1 MVYQMPPYG
10 VQAMLKEGH
19 KHLSGLDEAVLKNID
34 ACKQL
39 SAITRTSLG
48 PNGMNKMVINHLD
61 KLFVTNDA
69 ATIVN
74 ELEVQHPAAKI
85 LVLAGKAQQE
95 EIGDGANLTISF
107 AGELLQN
114 AEELIRMGLHPSE
127 IITGYTKA
135 IDKVVQILDELVEEG
150 SAIMDCRN
158 KDEVIKRMKAAVASK
173 QFGQEDILCPL
184 IAEACIQV
192 CPKNPANFNVDNIRV
207 AKLLGGGL
215 HNCTIVRGMV
225 LKGDAVGTIKQV
237 EKAKVA
243 VFAGGIDTSATETKG
258 TVLIH
263 SAEQLE
269 NYAKTEEAK
278 VEELIKAV
286 ADSGAQ
292 VIVSGAAVGEMA
304 LHFCERYKLMVLKI
318 SSKFE
323 LRRFCRTTGAVA
335 LLKLGPPNRD
345 DLGYIDS
352 VSVEEIGGV
361 RVTVVRNEEGGNSV
375 ATVVLRGSTD
385 SILDD
390 LERAVDDGVNTFK
403 AMCRGSRIVPGA
415 AATEIELA
423 RRLKEFS
430 FKEIGLD
437 QYAIAKFAESFE
449 MVPKT
454 LAENAGLNAM
464 EIISSLYA
472 EHAAG
477 NTKVGIDLEE
487 GICKDIS
494 TKNIW
499 DLHVTKLFALKY
511 AADAACTVLRV
522 DQIIMAKPAGG
533 PRREQPAGGADE
545 D

>member
-1 MVYQMPPYG
+1 MGFQMQPYG
-10 VQAMLKEGH
+10 IQAMLKEGH
-19 KHLSGLDEAVLKNID
+19 KHFSGLDEAVLKNID

-39 SAITRTSLG
+39 STITRTSLG

-95 EIGDGANLTISF
+95 EIGDGANLTVSF

-114 AEELIRMGLHPSE
+114 AGELIRMGLHPSE
-127 IITGYTKA
+127 IIIGYTKA
-135 IDKVVQILDELVEEG
+135 INKTVEILDDLVEKG
-150 SAIMDCRN
+150 SENMDVRN
-158 KDEVIKRMKAAVASK
+158 KDEVILRIKAAVASK
-173 QFGQEDILCPL
+173 QFGQENILCPL
-184 IAEACIQV
+184 IADACIQV
-192 CPKNPANFNVDNIRV
+192 CPKNPANFNVDNVRV

-225 LKGDAVGTIKQV
+225 LKSDAVGTIKGV
-237 EKAKVA
+237 EKAKVV
-243 VFAGGIDTSATETKG
+243 VFAGGVDTSATETKG

-286 ADSGAQ
+286 ADSGAK
-292 VIVSGAAVGEMA
+292 VIVSGGAVGEMA
-304 LHFCERYKLMVLKI
+304 LHFCERYRLMVLKI

-323 LRRFCRTTGAVA
+323 LRRFCRTTGAA
-335 LLKLGPPNRD
+335 AILKLSQPNPD
-345 DLGYIDS
+345 DLGYADS
-352 VSVEEIGGV
+352 MSVEEIGGV
-361 RVTVVRNEEGGNSV
+361 RVTIVRNEEGGNSV
-375 ATVVLRGSTD
+375 STVVLRGSTD

-390 LERAVDDGVNTFK
+390 LERAVDDGVNTYK
-403 AMCRGSRIVPGA
+403 AMCRDSRMIPGA

-430 FKEIGLD
+430 FKETGLD

-472 EHAAG
+472 EHASG
-477 NTKVGIDLEE
+477 NTRVGIDLEE
-487 GICKDIS
+487 GVCKDVS
-494 TKNIW
+494 ALTIW
-499 DLHVTKLFALKY
+499 DLHVTKFFALKY

-533 PRREQPAGGADE
+533 PRRDQPAGMDDE
-545 D
+545 